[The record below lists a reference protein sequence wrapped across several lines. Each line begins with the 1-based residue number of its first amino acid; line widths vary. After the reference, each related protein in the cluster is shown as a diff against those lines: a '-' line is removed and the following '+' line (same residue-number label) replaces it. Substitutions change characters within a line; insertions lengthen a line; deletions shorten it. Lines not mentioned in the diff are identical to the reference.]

1 MSSEL
6 EIASILETNRYYA
19 AQRFLKEGR
28 REWALVVVGE
38 LLRSPALSGRQLAL
52 RLLAEMYPENPQQRS
67 TVYPFA
73 KRTLETIE
81 ARAAKGR
88 AE

>member
-1 MSSEL
+1 MTADL
-6 EIASILETNRYYA
+6 GMASILDTNRYYA

-28 REWALVVVGE
+28 REWALVIVGE
-38 LLRSPALSGRQLAL
+38 LLRSPSLSGRQLAL
-52 RLLAEMYPENPQQRS
+52 HLLAQMYPDNPQPRS

-73 KRTLETIE
+73 KRGLETIE

-88 AE
+88 TE